1 MKKIVSVLLSLIS
14 VVCLTFAFS
23 GCGDNNDREVT
34 EEKWY
39 SSILSSAY
47 EQSRI
52 DCYALESIAC
62 SYYEWRGFENNP
74 YKDKYISTEELS
86 TETENKIKKAYCE
99 SFSQPVDINEVKI
112 LNYYGKY
119 DNNFVVTLGFND
131 VDFQKMEGAD
141 VTVGNVVL
149 PDFNLYEIQIR
160 VFFCHDKAPDEKVK
174 GTLFDLEKAY
184 KNGLIDEEDL
194 KSIAC
199 GRYEN
204 FQDLENPY
212 SGLYQKPQ
220 KGLSY
225 ETKLDLRK
233 AYSEQID
240 RLSSAFEE
248 IKLYNYYGTYNGNI
262 VVSVS
267 GEGCY
272 FPDNTDKNIG
282 GVNFINNS
290 SDWIF
295 VYKPN

>member
-1 MKKIVSVLLSLIS
+1 
-14 VVCLTFAFS
+14 
-23 GCGDNNDREVT
+23 
-34 EEKWY
+34 
-39 SSILSSAY
+39 
-47 EQSRI
+47 
-52 DCYALESIAC
+52 
-62 SYYEWRGFENNP
+62 
-74 YKDKYISTEELS
+74 
-86 TETENKIKKAYCE
+86 
-99 SFSQPVDINEVKI
+99 
-112 LNYYGKY
+112 
-119 DNNFVVTLGFND
+119 
-131 VDFQKMEGAD
+131 MEGAD

-262 VVSVS
+262 VVSLS